1 MGFSDWDIQ
10 VQLVRANGLEPKT
23 LGNIHWDTDIKKAT
37 IGVLSPYDYTLP
49 TPEMLEDMEVTVVHE
64 LVHLELATL
73 PRGDATR
80 GEEEHAVNRITAA
93 LLTLSRHQ

>member
-1 MGFSDWDIQ
+1 

-23 LGNIHWDTDIKKAT
+23 LGNIHWDTDVKKAT
-37 IGVLSPYDYTLP
+37 IDVLSPEDYTLS
-49 TPEMLEDMEVTVVHE
+49 TPEMLGDMEFTIVHE

-80 GEEEHAVNRITAA
+80 GEEEHAVNRITTA
-93 LLTLSRHQ
+93 LLALSRHR